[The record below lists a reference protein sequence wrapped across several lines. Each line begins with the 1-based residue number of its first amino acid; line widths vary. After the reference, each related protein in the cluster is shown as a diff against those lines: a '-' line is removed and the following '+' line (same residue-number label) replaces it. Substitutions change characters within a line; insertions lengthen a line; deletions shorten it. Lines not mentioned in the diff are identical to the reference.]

1 MAPNARMLLR
11 FAVAAPLLLA
21 ASASSATILCN
32 LQDPVA
38 FCTDSAR
45 DIPAQTLAKQ
55 LIYSPA
61 YHTLSYVNSA
71 SAVVLADTVTRI
83 SDVHLSNAR
92 FVDQSLSPSGRYVFL
107 TDDGFEPAGTSQP
120 FSTHLVH
127 RADLA
132 TRQWEQRV
140 STYFGGRIEAVADD
154 QVILQTTDQ
163 WVAFTYNVFGPG
175 PNLQIQN
182 PNNPPYVG
190 WSCACYSGDSQ
201 FDRRSGRLI
210 HGNSSLS
217 SNEIR
222 AISVSN
228 TRFSALETSGSYG
241 SAQDGGGSSVL
252 ATDGSVYY
260 YGALQVDAHDV
271 RTNLRTFPE
280 IIVAATGKYAFG
292 DGAYYDAR
300 TGQKVG
306 TLPFA
311 TRVYGLNPDGDDFW
325 AYDAASNTLRY
336 FTLRGDAVFADSY
349 ED

>member
-1 MAPNARMLLR
+1 MATSARIHLR
-11 FAVAAPLLLA
+11 LAIIAPLLLA
-21 ASASSATILCN
+21 ATASSAAVLCN
-32 LQDPVA
+32 VQDPVT

-71 SAVVLADTVTRI
+71 SAVVLADTLTKI
-83 SDVHLSNAR
+83 SDVHLSNTR

-107 TDDGFEPAGTSQP
+107 TDDGNEPTGTSQP

-132 TRQWEQRV
+132 NRQWEQRV

-163 WVAFTYNVFGPG
+163 WIAFTYNVFGPG

-190 WSCACYSGDSQ
+190 WSCACYGGDSQ

-210 HGNSSLS
+210 HGSSGLT

-222 AISVSN
+222 AISVNN
-228 TRFSALETSGSYG
+228 THFAPLETTGTYG
-241 SAQDGGGSSVL
+241 SAQNGGGSSVL
-252 ATDGSVYY
+252 ATDGSVFY

-271 RTNLRTFPE
+271 RINLRTFPE
-280 IIVAATGKYAFG
+280 IIVAATGKFAFG
-292 DGAYYDAR
+292 DGAYYDAH

-311 TRVYGLNPDGDDFW
+311 TRVYGLAPDGDDFW
-325 AYDAASNTLRY
+325 AYDAATNTLRY
-336 FTLRGDAVFADSY
+336 FTLRTDTVFADSY